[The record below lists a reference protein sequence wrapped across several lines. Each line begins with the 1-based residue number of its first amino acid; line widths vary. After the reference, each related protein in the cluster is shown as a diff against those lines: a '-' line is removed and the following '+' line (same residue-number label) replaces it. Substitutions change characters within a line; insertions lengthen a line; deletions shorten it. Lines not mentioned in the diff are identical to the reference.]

1 MSRRH
6 LTAAL
11 IAAAALVLATLVV
24 RTGSPQEREPT
35 TSATDAAAG
44 PSVASPTGRP
54 SPAPT
59 AAPSAPPTPRTLT
72 LAMGGDLLWHNTV
85 WQAAQTD
92 AARTGRGVEGYDFD
106 PMFADVRPWLADA
119 DLALCHEE
127 VPFAAPGAE
136 PRSYPL
142 FAAPPAIAPWLASMG
157 FDACTTASNHS
168 LDDGFEGL
176 VRTHR
181 LLAAQGIPAIGT
193 FPTAAARARPV
204 VLTGPGGV
212 RVGVVAGTY
221 GTNGLPLPEGR
232 EWSVSLWDADD
243 LLAQARRARA
253 AGADIVVVH
262 LHGGAEYDATPTA
275 EQVALVDR
283 LTRSPDV
290 DLVLGEHAHVVQP
303 ITRVNGTWVVYGM
316 GNLVAQHETWRADA
330 YRGML
335 VRFTFTEQP
344 AGGFEVSR
352 AEYTAVGW
360 NVGGAGTPIRVR
372 RLDPASP
379 SAQAVRADVTAL
391 GAAPGLQLR

>member
-1 MSRRH
+1 MPRPRLL
-6 LTAAL
+6 LTVACLAAVGAVL
-11 IAAAALVLATLVV
+11 PVVIAV
-24 RTGSPQEREPT
+24 GG
-35 TSATDAAAG
+35 AG
-44 PSVASPTGRP
+44 GRGGV
-54 SPAPT
+54 PAPT
-59 AAPSAPPTPRTLT
+59 AVADPVPAAAPSAAPPRTPDPPRTLT
-72 LAMGGDLLWHNTV
+72 LTMGGDLLWHNTV

-92 AARTGRGVEGYDFD
+92 AARTGRGTDGYDFD
-106 PMFADVRPWLADA
+106 PMFAGVRSWFADA

-127 VPFAAPGAE
+127 VPFAAPGAA

-142 FAAPPAIAPWLASMG
+142 FAAPPAVAPWLASMG

-181 LLAAQGIPAIGT
+181 MLRAQGIAPVGT
-193 FPTAAARARPV
+193 FPTAAARRRPV
-204 VLTGPGGV
+204 LLTTDDGV
-212 RVGVVAGTY
+212 RVGIVAGTY

-232 EWSVSLWDADD
+232 AWSVSLWDAEN

-262 LHGGAEYDATPTA
+262 LHGDAEYVSTPTA
-275 EQVALVDR
+275 TQQALVAR

-303 ITRVNGTWVVYGM
+303 ITRVNGTWVAYGM
-316 GNLVAQHETWRADA
+316 GNLVAQHETWRSDA
-330 YRGML
+330 YRGVV

-344 AGGFEVSR
+344 AGSGGGFEVTG
-352 AEYTAVGW
+352 AEYSAVGW

-372 RLDPASP
+372 RLPP
-379 SAQAVRADVTAL
+379 SSAGAQAVRADVTAL
-391 GAAPGLQLR
+391 GAAPGLRLR